1 MEEDARFKSILLN
14 QSLFKPV
21 NKHVDVEAIYNDVD
35 ESEVPVDVEPGVR
48 VLTRSLEAVF
58 CTYFIVFIF
67 KFLTYQYTVSGV
79 LMVHS
84 SEVTP

>member
-1 MEEDARFKSILLN
+1 VDKDARFKSFQVN
-14 QSLFKPV
+14 QSLFEPV
-21 NKHVDVEAIYNDVD
+21 YEFNDVEAIYNDVD

-48 VLTRSLEAVF
+48 VLTR
-58 CTYFIVFIF
+58 
-67 KFLTYQYTVSGV
+67 FLTCQYTGNSV